1 MNGVPDFVAE
11 AINNLPRDCQA
22 RGITYR
28 ELSELSD
35 VDYAVIAGYSRK
47 EKCPVRSY
55 YNRLAKILDWRKW
68 RKNDKGKDD

>member
-47 EKCPVRSY
+47 EVP
-55 YNRLAKILDWRKW
+55 L
-68 RKNDKGKDD
+68 